1 VLRNAPFG
9 ITFLAAFVFGACAA
23 PSLAG
28 HSTTF
33 SSQVSE
39 ICASAVLFEGTH
51 EVGTREGAVAV
62 SNDILDTGTRR
73 LDRVAAVPSPESQTA
88 TIGRWLEVERRLVA
102 AYARDYLLIWDA
114 IEEDYDQEQQAL
126 LPARIQALVRDPDA
140 LKRKAGVYELRL
152 GLPDCTGGG

>member
-1 VLRNAPFG
+1 MRNAPFG

-23 PSLAG
+23 PSLAA
-28 HSTTF
+28 HTTTF

-39 ICASAVLFEGTH
+39 ICASAVLFEGAH
-51 EVGTREGAVAV
+51 EIGTREGAVAV

-73 LDRVAAVPSPESQTA
+73 LDRVAAVPRPESQAA
-88 TIGRWLEVERRLVA
+88 TIGRWLEVERHLVA

-114 IEEDYDQEQQAL
+114 IEENYDQEQQAL
-126 LPARIQALVRDPDA
+126 LPAHIQALLHDPDA

-152 GLPDCTGGG
+152 GLRDCTGGG